1 MSCWI
6 ADIKSSDCSLYVIIF
21 APSASAPSELI
32 LSCCYDSVE
41 FPRLISLACLIG
53 VTEVADRTFIQEER
67 DPRKGKIR
75 IGVEVRETIFEIMRQ
90 LQAQHKL

>member
-1 MSCWI
+1 MRRRSLFYHVVHQI
-6 ADIKSSDCSLYVIIF
+6 SSKD
-21 APSASAPSELI
+21 
-32 LSCCYDSVE
+32 DSVE

-67 DPRKGKIR
+67 DPLKGKIR

-90 LQAQHKL
+90 LQAQRKL

>member
-1 MSCWI
+1 M
-6 ADIKSSDCSLYVIIF
+6 
-21 APSASAPSELI
+21 
-32 LSCCYDSVE
+32 
-41 FPRLISLACLIG
+41 ISLACLIG

-90 LQAQHKL
+90 IQAQHKL

>member
-1 MSCWI
+1 MDERSEI
-6 ADIKSSDCSLYVIIF
+6 VVPGFLFVYQISSKD
-21 APSASAPSELI
+21 
-32 LSCCYDSVE
+32 DSVE

-53 VTEVADRTFIQEER
+53 VTEVAGRTFIQEER

-90 LQAQHKL
+90 LQAQRKL